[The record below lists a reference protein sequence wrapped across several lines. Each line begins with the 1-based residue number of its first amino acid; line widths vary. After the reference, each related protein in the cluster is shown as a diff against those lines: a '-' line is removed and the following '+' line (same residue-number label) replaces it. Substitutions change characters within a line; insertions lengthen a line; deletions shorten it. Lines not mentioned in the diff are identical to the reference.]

1 MKTRNLEQNFNSE
14 NNQSSKLFGK
24 TRFGNSMI
32 TDHKKSPNH
41 KNLLNTTYGSDLDEL
56 TDLSKKQAGASRSIV
71 AFNVTNQFRK
81 EQAAKNKNEM
91 NTKVFYN
98 NDDQMG
104 LNDSQLRQTSLK
116 INQMKGRSSNQK
128 KYY

>member
-1 MKTRNLEQNFNSE
+1 
-14 NNQSSKLFGK
+14 
-24 TRFGNSMI
+24 MI
-32 TDHKKSPNH
+32 TDQTKSPNH
-41 KNLLNTTYGSDLDEL
+41 KNLNHTTYGSEFDEL

-81 EQAAKNKNEM
+81 EQAAKSKNEI
-91 NTKVFYN
+91 NTKVFYR

-128 KYY
+128 KYS